1 MFLKNFKP
9 LFYLSIIFVGLYFI
23 HLSIFN
29 IFELNLK
36 SDIFNYSLEQLYIG
50 FSIASI
56 VIIAILIIIK
66 QKNIDLVGN
75 VFLLLTCI
83 KMVAVFL
90 FIRTSLNNPVFNHSI
105 EKWNYFTLFFIYLII
120 ETITT
125 IFILNKKKLNF

>member
-1 MFLKNFKP
+1 MLLKKFIP
-9 LFYLSIIFVGLYFI
+9 LFYLSIIFIGLYFL

-36 SDIFNYSLEQLYIG
+36 SDVFNYSLEQLHIG

-56 VIIAILIIIK
+56 SIISILIIIK

-75 VFLLLTCI
+75 VFLLLTCL

-105 EKWNYFTLFFIYLII
+105 EKWNYFTMFFVYLII

-125 IFILNKKKLNF
+125 IFILNKKEI